1 MIEFLTK
8 IIVFRQGAFV
18 KAEPSISI
26 VFKHG
31 IISLKQHRGHIEKSR
46 RQIYLLQRYKGLNKQ
61 QSIICLFVRF
71 KVYTFRKATLIEI

>member
-8 IIVFRQGAFV
+8 IIVFRQGALI

-31 IISLKQHRGHIEKSR
+31 IIYLKQHRGHIEKSR
-46 RQIYLLQRYKGLNKQ
+46 QQIYLLQR
-61 QSIICLFVRF
+61 
-71 KVYTFRKATLIEI
+71 